1 MLGHFWA
8 CLKTH
13 FGRFLYAGTING
25 VHEISRLTG
34 WSPFTVYKKAAK
46 GEIPGRFKL
55 GKRSLRF
62 KESEVMAWWREQA
75 EGVLDSVREDNHAM

>member
-1 MLGHFWA
+1 MFRNPLLEAFVMA
-8 CLKTH
+8 D
-13 FGRFLYAGTING
+13 RSMG
-25 VHEISRLTG
+25 VYDLSRLTG

-62 KESEVMAWWREQA
+62 KESEVMAWWRGQA
-75 EGVLDSVREDNHAM
+75 DGLADSLKNNQGL